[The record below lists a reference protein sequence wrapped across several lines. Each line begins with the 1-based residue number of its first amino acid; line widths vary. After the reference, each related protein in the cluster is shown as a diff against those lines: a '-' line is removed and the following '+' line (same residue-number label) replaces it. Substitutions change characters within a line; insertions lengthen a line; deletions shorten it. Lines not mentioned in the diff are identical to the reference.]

1 MQINRRRILLAPLA
15 SALATALPTPSWANT
30 AAGVKD
36 FPARP
41 VKLIVA
47 AAAGS
52 SPDAMSRQIASALGA
67 QWRQPVVIENAVGL
81 GGVIGT
87 ERAAKQPPDGYTLLV
102 STSGAMSVGG
112 SLMRLPYDPVK
123 DFQPLTMMMYMP
135 NLLVVH
141 PSVPAKTL
149 SELIAYGKQN
159 PGKLRYGHPGVG
171 TTPHLSAELLK
182 DMTGLSMEGIPYKS
196 SAQMASDLL
205 AGHYEVLFHN
215 SSVMLPYVQA
225 GSARALGVTSAQR
238 LPALPDVPAVGET
251 DKLGGFEVTAWWGIY
266 APAGTPAG
274 LAEKLTADID
284 AVLKQ
289 PALVAWI
296 KEQGGSVGGGSQ
308 KQLSDYQGS
317 ETRKWRE
324 LIAKANIRAD

>member
-1 MQINRRRILLAPLA
+1 
-15 SALATALPTPSWANT
+15 
-30 AAGVKD
+30 
-36 FPARP
+36 
-41 VKLIVA
+41 
-47 AAAGS
+47 
-52 SPDAMSRQIASALGA
+52 MSRQLANALSAR
-67 QWRQPVVIENAVGL
+67 WHQPVVIENAVGL

-87 ERAAKQPPDGYTLLV
+87 ERAAKQAPDGYTLLV

-123 DFQPLTMMMYMP
+123 DFQPLAMMMYMP

-149 SELIAYGKQN
+149 AELIAYGKQN

-182 DMTGLSMEGIPYKS
+182 DMTGLDMQAIPYKS

-215 SSVMLPYVQA
+215 SSVMLPHVQS
-225 GSARALGVTSAQR
+225 GSARPLAATGAQR
-238 LPALPDVPAVGET
+238 VPALPEVPVVAET
-251 DKLGGFEVTAWWGIY
+251 EKLKGFEVTAWWGIY

-274 LAEKLTADID
+274 LAAKLNADID

-289 PALVAWI
+289 PALVNWI

-308 KQLSDYQGS
+308 QELRDYQAA

-324 LIAKANIRAD
+324 LITKANIHAE